1 MQYIGNVLGGGGTAS
16 LALLERISNLISC
29 VDAESQ
35 SVSVPANGYVSVSI
49 PITPPAAQSEVIGVI
64 GSINT
69 NSDLLYIGNCN
80 IASNKVSFA
89 IFSRHSAALS
99 TSLKCR
105 VTFLNLEE

>member
-1 MQYIGNVLGGGGTAS
+1 MDT
-16 LALLERISNLISC
+16 
-29 VDAESQ
+29 ESQ
-35 SVSVPANGYVSVSI
+35 SVSVPANGYVSISI
-49 PITPPAAQSEVIGVI
+49 PVTPPAARSQVIGVI

-69 NSDLLYIGNCN
+69 NSDLLYIGSCN
-80 IASNKVSFA
+80 IVSNKVHFA